1 MTLDISATGPE
12 IFAQETL
19 AGFQSPANPFIWLC
33 LIYGLI
39 LTVSY
44 MQMQKGVM
52 VLGVRKGRRGA
63 WRVHMGC
70 GGGVWVVKGGVASR
84 FLEIYIM

>member
-1 MTLDISATGPE
+1 MTLDISPTGPE

-19 AGFQSPANPFIWLC
+19 AGFQSPANPFICLR

-44 MQMQKGVM
+44 MQMLGEVM
-52 VLGVRKGRRGA
+52 VLEGVVWGAKGEGLCECVCVL
-63 WRVHMGC
+63 W
-70 GGGVWVVKGGVASR
+70 GGGLGWGPR

>member
-1 MTLDISATGPE
+1 MTLDISPTGPE

-19 AGFQSPANPFIWLC
+19 AGFQSPANPFICLH

-44 MQMQKGVM
+44 MQMLEEVM
-52 VLGVRKGRRGA
+52 VLEGVGWGWEGG
-63 WRVHMGC
+63 WRME
-70 GGGVWVVKGGVASR
+70 GGGEVGSR

>member
-19 AGFQSPANPFIWLC
+19 AGFQSPANPFICLR

-52 VLGVRKGRRGA
+52 MLGVRKGRGA
-63 WRVHMGC
+63 IE
-70 GGGVWVVKGGVASR
+70 GVWGVGWGLGVR
-84 FLEIYIM
+84 W

>member
-1 MTLDISATGPE
+1 MTLDISPTGPE

-19 AGFQSPANPFIWLC
+19 AGFQSPANPFICLR

-52 VLGVRKGRRGA
+52 VLGVEKGVGG
-63 WRVHMGC
+63 VE
-70 GGGVWVVKGGVASR
+70 GGGGL
-84 FLEIYIM
+84 FLGS

>member
-1 MTLDISATGPE
+1 MTLDISPTGPE

-19 AGFQSPANPFIWLC
+19 AGFQSPANPFICLH

-52 VLGVRKGRRGA
+52 VVGVGVVGVYGGEGR
-63 WRVHMGC
+63 WGC
-70 GGGVWVVKGGVASR
+70 R
-84 FLEIYIM
+84 LLEIYIM